1 MKEGKKEGRKRGRE
15 GGREEG
21 RVITEPNWAYLGET
35 GDSEKTQDRQT
46 DRKWSQV
53 CWVLWWRCPTFI
65 ASFLYLYSLRPYSLQ
80 FFKTLLLKSSLKPCL
95 KPLS

>member
-1 MKEGKKEGRKRGRE
+1 MNALLRGSDGLNWGQLEIQKRHRIE
-15 GGREEG
+15 
-21 RVITEPNWAYLGET
+21 
-35 GDSEKTQDRQT
+35 
-46 DRKWSQV
+46 RKWGQV
-53 CWVLWWRCPTFI
+53 CWVPGWRSPTLI